1 MSDHRPPDKI
11 KKSSKPF
18 RIPKDFLVGAGM
30 GVILWII
37 ISHAVENW
45 WMGALFGLIPGLV
58 VGLGLQLTRKEK

>member
-1 MSDHRPPDKI
+1 M
-11 KKSSKPF
+11 
-18 RIPKDFLVGAGM
+18 DFLVGAGM